1 MNKSDLKYGNVVEL
15 RNKAV
20 YLYNLTGVPLL
31 NFNGEEGK
39 DISQYKKD
47 LTFINNTYSELDI
60 MKVYKDF
67 TFKEVLWERKEKPK
81 LTDDEKAIL
90 RNINERRVIMTD
102 LENELKISK
111 NELKELIYF
120 NNMYFREDLSEKD
133 EEALSNAIYA
143 LFCQIFGLYNK
154 NWARNIIY
162 GITLKN
168 QDEPNETYFK
178 VFETLGCELY

>member
-1 MNKSDLKYGNVVEL
+1 MNKSDLKYGNVVET

-31 NFNGEEGK
+31 SFNGEEGK

-47 LTFINNTYSELDI
+47 LTFINNTYPELDI

-90 RNINERRVIMTD
+90 RNINENYVWIARDNDGMLFVFTVKPFKMDYYWKCEYEVDECCVYLFDHLFQFIKWED
-102 LENELKISK
+102 EEP
-111 NELKELIYF
+111 YF
-120 NNMYFREDLSEKD
+120 IEDL
-133 EEALSNAIYA
+133 
-143 LFCQIFGLYNK
+143 
-154 NWARNIIY
+154 
-162 GITLKN
+162 LKG
-168 QDEPNETYFK
+168 E
-178 VFETLGCELY
+178 

>member
-1 MNKSDLKYGNVVEL
+1 MNKSDLKYGNVVET

-47 LTFINNTYSELDI
+47 LTFINNTYPELDI

-90 RNINERRVIMTD
+90 RNINENYVWIARDNDGMLFVFTVKPFKMDYYWKCEYEVDECCVYLFDHLFQFIKWEDEEPYFIED
-102 LENELKISK
+102 LLKGDDENE
-111 NELKELIYF
+111 
-120 NNMYFREDLSEKD
+120 
-133 EEALSNAIYA
+133 
-143 LFCQIFGLYNK
+143 
-154 NWARNIIY
+154 
-162 GITLKN
+162 
-168 QDEPNETYFK
+168 
-178 VFETLGCELY
+178 

>member
-31 NFNGEEGK
+31 SFNGEEGH

-47 LTFINNTYSELDI
+47 LTFINNTYPELDI

-81 LTDDEKAIL
+81 LSDDEKMIL
-90 RNINERRVIMTD
+90 RNID
-102 LENELKISK
+102 
-111 NELKELIYF
+111 KEL
-120 NNMYFREDLSEKD
+120 N
-133 EEALSNAIYA
+133 
-143 LFCQIFGLYNK
+143 
-154 NWARNIIY
+154 
-162 GITLKN
+162 
-168 QDEPNETYFK
+168 
-178 VFETLGCELY
+178 GCNSIM

>member
-81 LTDDEKAIL
+81 LSDDEKAIL
-90 RNINERRVIMTD
+90 RNIDKSYKWIARDNDSMLFVFTRKPI
-102 LENELKISK
+102 K
-111 NELKELIYF
+111 NDYYWKCKDEDEDDECCVYLFDHLFQFIKWEDEEPYF
-120 NNMYFREDLSEKD
+120 IEDL
-133 EEALSNAIYA
+133 
-143 LFCQIFGLYNK
+143 
-154 NWARNIIY
+154 
-162 GITLKN
+162 LKG
-168 QDEPNETYFK
+168 E
-178 VFETLGCELY
+178 